1 MDSEQTAPRILT
13 RAPEKAKKDIATH
26 EQKTSDVLNQAQA
39 LITRYRTLKAHLTKV
54 AEQGKALQPQ
64 RPRSRIT
71 LALLRITGEE
81 GTLAALRVQ
90 LQGRGS
96 TITREMHAVHQT
108 LRTRDYQAIE
118 TRTQEHY
125 NDLRVLTVLDINGD
139 PEADAY
145 RARTSKA
152 ISALRQAQR
161 AIEEALHSQ
170 IGVLVAGKMVDGTS
184 QQQVIC
190 IDTQV

>member
-1 MDSEQTAPRILT
+1 MNPEQTAPRILQ
-13 RAPEKAKKDIATH
+13 RAPEEAKKDIATH

-39 LITRYRTLKAHLTKV
+39 LITRYGTLKAHLSKV
-54 AEQGKALQPQ
+54 TEQSKALQPA
-64 RPRSRIT
+64 RPQSRI
-71 LALLRITGEE
+71 ALVLQRITGEAD
-81 GTLAALRVQ
+81 TLAALRVQ
-90 LQGRGS
+90 LQGKGS
-96 TITREMHAVHQT
+96 AIAQEMHAVHQT

-125 NDLRVLTVLDINGD
+125 SDLRVLTVLEINGD

-152 ISALRQAQR
+152 ISALRHAQR

-170 IGVLVAGKMVDGTS
+170 IAVLVAGKMVGGTGP
-184 QQQVIC
+184 QHFIC
-190 IDTQV
+190 VNP